1 MHRFVRPLVHAGA
14 LSLIFVVPG
23 ALACTLGDWSSTVG
37 AQGLSVGTPGD
48 GLRRYEGRCGL
59 QVRPGSS
66 PRYVQDTSPQA
77 EPEYLARFYL
87 FAGDLELNDNG
98 RVEVFTALRGESR
111 PEPEF
116 GLRVQRAGDRLALVA
131 RARDGSRFMESEAL
145 PLRRGWRG
153 IELHWRQASGPSNG
167 ELLVFVDGTER
178 AALSGLAN
186 RDGSIDLVRLGA
198 IEASGAGGSLDFDG
212 FVSHRG
218 TPVGLLTAGD
228 VNGDGRLNAA
238 DAVAL
243 VRELKGQ
250 TLADGQPDCNG
261 DGVVDDGDLE
271 CLAESIVRQ

>member
-14 LSLIFVVPG
+14 LSLLFVVPG
-23 ALACTLGDWSSTVG
+23 AVACTLGDWSSNVG

-48 GLRRYEGRCGL
+48 GLRRFEGRCGL
-59 QVRPGSS
+59 RVQPGSG
-66 PRYVQDTSPQA
+66 PRYVQDASPQA

-87 FAGDLELNDNG
+87 FAGDLELDDNG
-98 RVEVFTALRGESR
+98 QVEVFTALRGESR

-116 GLRVQRAGDRLALVA
+116 GLRVQRADDGLALVA
-131 RARDGSRFMESEAL
+131 RARDGSRFTESEAL

-153 IELHWRQASGPSNG
+153 IELHWRQASGSSNG

-178 AALSGLAN
+178 AALPGLAN
-186 RDGSIDLVRLGA
+186 RDGAIDLVRLGA
-198 IEASGAGGSLDFDG
+198 VEASGARGSLDFDA
-212 FVSHRG
+212 FVSHRA

-228 VNGDGRLNAA
+228 VNGDERLDAA

-250 TLADGQPDCNG
+250 TLAEGQPDCNG
-261 DGVVDDGDLE
+261 DGVVDDHDLD
-271 CLAESIVRQ
+271 CLAEAIVRR